1 MKSKCK
7 CGDVF
12 GFKVSE
18 ALQFIAVPEREQALR
33 RFVSETKRGC
43 IGRLTFPGTGQSS
56 GCIHIPRAQ
65 LPANMLRSMDEG
77 TALNFLIHIL
87 PISFE
92 GHVTEKTGLAR
103 TLKVL
108 EF

>member
-12 GFKVSE
+12 GFKVAE
-18 ALQFIAVPEREQALR
+18 ALKFIAVPEREQALR

-56 GCIHIPRAQ
+56 GCIHIPRMQ
-65 LPANMLRSMDEG
+65 LPADMVRTMDEG
-77 TALNFLIHIL
+77 KL
-87 PISFE
+87 S
-92 GHVTEKTGLAR
+92 
-103 TLKVL
+103 
-108 EF
+108 